1 MEGCYTPRD
10 TLHQRKQ
17 FVIPPDEAYCVCWP
31 PLYLTGYTFNM
42 THQELRD
49 SVKAAMLA
57 KDSVRLLVVRGL
69 VTAATNDL
77 VAKGK
82 KPTDTLTPEEVQAIV
97 SRAVKQRKDS
107 IEQFTAGNRADLA
120 DTEKAELAILEA
132 MLPPQ
137 MSEEEIEAAVRA
149 KVAEMGPVDKAKA
162 GQFIGAVMR
171 DLKGKADGSA
181 VKAVVER
188 VLA

>member
-1 MEGCYTPRD
+1 
-10 TLHQRKQ
+10 
-17 FVIPPDEAYCVCWP
+17 
-31 PLYLTGYTFNM
+31 M

-77 VAKGK
+77 VAKGR
-82 KPTDTLTPEEVQAIV
+82 KPTEELTPEELQAIV

-107 IEQFTAGNRADLA
+107 IEQFEKGGRADLA
-120 DTEKAELAILEA
+120 ETEKAELSILEA

-137 MSEEEIEAAVRA
+137 MSDAEIEVVVRA
-149 KVAEMGPVDKAKA
+149 KMAEMGPIDKQKS
-162 GQFIGAVMR
+162 GQFVGAVMK

-188 VLA
+188 VLG